1 MGCKQV
7 NQSVFT
13 VCPPEMRIK
22 PSMVFVFE
30 LFILKKDGTP
40 FDRPLAWGV
49 FPMLNSGADASCYVG
64 ERGGERGGERES
76 EREREVERERE
87 RECVCV
93 CVCE

>member
-64 ERGGERGGERES
+64 EIVDHIACRFLGTRKCN
-76 EREREVERERE
+76 VQL
-87 RECVCV
+87 CWA
-93 CVCE
+93 